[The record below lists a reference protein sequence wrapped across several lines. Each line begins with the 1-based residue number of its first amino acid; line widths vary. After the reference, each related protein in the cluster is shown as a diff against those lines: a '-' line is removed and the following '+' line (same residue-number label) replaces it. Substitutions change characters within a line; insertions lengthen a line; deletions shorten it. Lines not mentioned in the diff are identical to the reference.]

1 MATSSF
7 QAWKSYGY
15 SSLPEANLKIVI
27 PRREP
32 RNLIASVLPLS
43 SEKRP
48 FSFPGR
54 ISVTDAGFAW
64 SRADRE

>member
-1 MATSSF
+1 MATSWF

-15 SSLPEANLKIVI
+15 SMFPEANLKTVI

-64 SRADRE
+64 SHADRE

>member
-1 MATSSF
+1 M
-7 QAWKSYGY
+7 Y
-15 SSLPEANLKIVI
+15 SLFPEANIKTVI

-43 SEKRP
+43 SGKRP

-54 ISVTDAGFAW
+54 VSVADAGFAW